1 MREMLEDLRETLAEF
16 AEQPDWPMLVVRAD
30 DMAGGLVLQQ
40 LEAVEAINDRDLFIR
55 FPHPLDTTADDWTVK
70 AMVSL
75 KLDVE
80 RSNRVLS
87 KTSPDADPL
96 APTPTSVLDARLS
109 ITDRW
114 RLAVQYMS
122 EMLPN
127 TAHHRLVLAT
137 MPNQIGNPV
146 EHAKLVGA
154 LMTVCHEASASHVRV
169 MVRDP
174 GAQLDQHLR
183 RLGARFLTYDVDLSA
198 AAMIDG
204 LVRDAGNPATEPAQ
218 RMKALLQLAFID
230 HAHDRT
236 QQALEKFGRLCT
248 YYTIEKQPGM
258 HAVALY
264 GAALAMDRVVKDKVS
279 VRERMQSAIALA
291 LEAKAYPV
299 LLEVLMAIVP
309 VCMGLKEHEDAQS
322 YADSAVKIAKGTFH
336 AGRYIDALVLRGDA
350 ELALERPAEA
360 RASWELAAETS
371 EKAQC
376 PAAGQ
381 PALERLARL
390 FRQARMRPE
399 ERAVESRISLIPKV
413 PS

>member
-16 AEQPDWPMLVVRAD
+16 AEQPDWPMLVVRAN

-40 LEAVEAINDRDLFIR
+40 LEAVESINDRDLFFR

-80 RSNRVLS
+80 RSNRVLA
-87 KTSPDADPL
+87 KTHPTAEPV

-109 ITDRW
+109 IADRW
-114 RLAVQYMS
+114 RLAIRYMS

-127 TAHHRLVLAT
+127 TDHHRLVVAA
-137 MPNQIGNPV
+137 MPNTFRDPV

-154 LMTVCHEASASHVRV
+154 LMTVSHETGASHVRV

-174 GAQLDQHLR
+174 GAQLDPQLR

-198 AAMIDG
+198 AAMIDS
-204 LVRDAGNPATEPAQ
+204 LVRDAGNPATDTAQ

-264 GAALAMDRVVKDKVS
+264 GAALAMDKVITDKVK
-279 VRERMQSAIALA
+279 VRERFQSALA
-291 LEAKAYPV
+291 LTIEAKSYPV
-299 LLEVLMAIVP
+299 MLEVLMAIVP
-309 VCMGLKEHEDAQS
+309 VCLGLKEYEAAQS
-322 YADSAVKIAKGTFH
+322 YADTASKIAKGTFH
-336 AGRYIDALVLRGDA
+336 AGRYVEALVLRGDA

-376 PAAGQ
+376 AAAGQ

-390 FRQARMRPE
+390 FRQARMRTE
-399 ERAVESRISLIPKV
+399 ERSVESRISLIPKV